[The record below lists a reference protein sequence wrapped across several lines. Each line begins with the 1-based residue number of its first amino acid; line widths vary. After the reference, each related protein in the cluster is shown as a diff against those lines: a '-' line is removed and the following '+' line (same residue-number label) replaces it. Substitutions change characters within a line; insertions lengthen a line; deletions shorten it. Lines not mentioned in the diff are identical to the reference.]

1 VNKSKNGGRLVLMFY
16 LSFLTGQR
24 IKDGV
29 GRCGWK
35 DFEIRLTETKALRCT
50 GSQNFEGGIHCG
62 VRLSVSSVLLSLVQ
76 PWSSSNV
83 LYLCFSFKSDSK
95 MCDKTFALLS
105 E

>member
-1 VNKSKNGGRLVLMFY
+1 MNKSKNGGRLVSFNV
-16 LSFLTGQR
+16 LSFVPDWPTNKGR
-24 IKDGV
+24 R
-29 GRCGWK
+29 RCGWK

-95 MCDKTFALLS
+95 MCDKTFALF